1 MTTLQWLGLV
11 LTLLPVLLLVYAY
24 GLYPLILRAIAPAG
38 NARKEQDP
46 AQWPSITI
54 AMPAYNEEK
63 SIATTI
69 ESLLALEYP
78 ADRRQIVVMSDASS
92 DRTDEIVQSYA
103 DRGVE
108 LVRMPQ
114 RTGKGQME
122 NLAAHRFKGEI
133 VVNTDAT
140 IRIPPDALKP
150 LIRVFA
156 DPTLGCASGRDISVG
171 RLDDKANQGESGYV
185 GFEMWLRGLETRA
198 GGIIGA
204 SGCYYAIRRPL
215 VNESFPAELSRDFS
229 APLHTRLNGL
239 RTVSVEDAVCLVPRA
254 RSLKAEYRRK
264 VRTMARGLRTLF
276 AFKRLLNPLSYGR
289 FAWMLFSHKLAR
301 WLVFLFLPLMIPGL
315 LLLSPTLPM
324 ALLVGT
330 GLLTSALSA
339 LIAWRWPEGKPM
351 PRLLSLPAFATLTCV
366 AAFQSWMRAF
376 SGRNDAIWEP
386 TRR

>member
-1 MTTLQWLGLV
+1 MQFTVGLV
-11 LTLLPVLLLVYAY
+11 LVLLPVVLLLYAY
-24 GLYPLILRAIAPAG
+24 LLYPLLLKLVSGGAG
-38 NARKEQDP
+38 RLPSSDP
-46 AQWPSITI
+46 ATWPMITI

-63 SIATTI
+63 SIAATI
-69 ESLLALEYP
+69 DSLLALDYP

-92 DRTDEIVQSYA
+92 DRTDEIVKSYA

-122 NLAAHRFKGEI
+122 NLAAHRFTGEI

-140 IRIPPDALKP
+140 IRIPPEALKP
-150 LIRVFA
+150 LIRVFQ
-156 DPTLGCASGRDISVG
+156 DQTLGCASGRDISVG
-171 RLDDKANQGESGYV
+171 RLEAESVRGESGYV
-185 GFEMWLRGLETRA
+185 GFEMWLRGLETQA

-324 ALLVGT
+324 AVFVAG
-330 GLLTSALSA
+330 GLLIGAVCA
-339 LIAWRWPEGKPM
+339 AVAWRWPEGKPM
-351 PRLLSLPAFATLTCV
+351 PRLLSLPAFAMLTCV
-366 AAFQSWMRAF
+366 AAFQSWMRAL

>member
-1 MTTLQWLGLV
+1 MQTIVALV
-11 LTLLPVLLLVYAY
+11 LVLLPVVLLVYAY
-24 GLYPLILRAIAPAG
+24 LLYPLLLRMLGGGKQSALPDS
-38 NARKEQDP
+38 DP
-46 AQWPSITI
+46 PQWPFITI

-69 ESLLALEYP
+69 ESLLALDYP

-92 DRTDEIVQSYA
+92 DRTDEIVQGYA
-103 DRGVE
+103 NRGVE

-114 RTGKGQME
+114 RMGKGQME
-122 NLAAHRFKGEI
+122 NVAAPRFKGEI

-140 IRIPPDALKP
+140 IRIPPEALKP
-150 LIRVFA
+150 LIRVFQ
-156 DPTLGCASGRDISVG
+156 DSTLGCASGRDISVG
-171 RLDDKANQGESGYV
+171 RLEDESVRGESGYV
-185 GFEMWLRGLETRA
+185 GFEMWLRGLETQA

-215 VNESFPAELSRDFS
+215 VNENFPAELSRDFS
-229 APLHTRLNGL
+229 APLHTRLHGL
-239 RTVSVEDAVCLVPRA
+239 RTVSVQEAVCLVPRA
-254 RSLKAEYRRK
+254 RSLKGEYRRK

-276 AFKRLLNPLSYGR
+276 AFRGLLNPFRYGR

-324 ALLVGT
+324 AVFVLG
-330 GLLTSALSA
+330 GLLIGAIA
-339 LIAWRWPEGKPM
+339 AAIAWRWPEGKPM
-351 PRLLSLPAFATLTCV
+351 PRLLSLPAFAMLTCI
-366 AAFQSWMRAF
+366 AAFQSWMRALG
-376 SGRNDAIWEP
+376 GRNDAIWEP

>member
-1 MTTLQWLGLV
+1 MQFTVGLV
-11 LTLLPVLLLVYAY
+11 LVLLPVVLLLYAY
-24 GLYPLILRAIAPAG
+24 LLYPLLLKQVSGGAG
-38 NARKEQDP
+38 RLPSTDP
-46 AQWPSITI
+46 ATWPMITI

-63 SIATTI
+63 SIAATI
-69 ESLLALEYP
+69 DSLLALDYP

-92 DRTDEIVQSYA
+92 DRTDDIVKSYA

-122 NLAAHRFKGEI
+122 NFAAHRFTGEI

-150 LIRVFA
+150 LIRVFQ
-156 DPTLGCASGRDISVG
+156 DQSLGCASGRDISVG
-171 RLDDKANQGESGYV
+171 RLEAESVRGESGYV
-185 GFEMWLRGLETRA
+185 GFEMWLRGLETQA

-315 LLLSPTLPM
+315 LLLSPTIPM
-324 ALLVGT
+324 ALFVGA
-330 GLLTSALSA
+330 GLLTGSVCAA
-339 LIAWRWPEGKPM
+339 VAWRWPEGKPM
-351 PRLLSLPAFATLTCV
+351 PRLLSLPAFAMLTCV
-366 AAFQSWMRAF
+366 AAFQSWMRAL

>member
-1 MTTLQWLGLV
+1 MLRVVALV
-11 LTLLPVLLLVYAY
+11 LVLLPVALLVYAY
-24 GLYPLILRAIAPAG
+24 LLYPLLLKLVSGGKGVLPAD
-38 NARKEQDP
+38 DP
-46 AQWPSITI
+46 PSWPFITI
-54 AMPAYNEEK
+54 AMPAYNEER
-63 SIATTI
+63 SIAATI
-69 ESLLALEYP
+69 ESLLALDYP

-92 DRTDEIVQSYA
+92 DRTDEIVTSYA

-140 IRIPPDALKP
+140 IRIPAEALKP
-150 LIRVFA
+150 LIRVFQ

-171 RLDDKANQGESGYV
+171 RLEAESNRGESGYV
-185 GFEMWLRGLETRA
+185 GFEMWLRGLETQA

-276 AFKRLLNPLSYGR
+276 AFRRLLNPFRYGP

-315 LLLSPTLPM
+315 LLLSPTWPM
-324 ALLVGT
+324 VAFVGG
-330 GLLTSALSA
+330 GLLTGSLCA

-351 PRLLSLPAFATLTCV
+351 PRPLSLPAFAMLTCV
-366 AAFQSWMRAF
+366 AAFQSWMRAL

>member
-1 MTTLQWLGLV
+1 MLRVVALV
-11 LTLLPVLLLVYAY
+11 LVLLPVALLVYAY
-24 GLYPLILRAIAPAG
+24 LLYPLLLKLISGGRDALPS
-38 NARKEQDP
+38 NDP
-46 AQWPSITI
+46 SSWPFITI

-63 SIATTI
+63 SIAATI
-69 ESLLALEYP
+69 ESLLALDYP

-92 DRTDEIVQSYA
+92 DRTDEIVNAYA

-140 IRIPPDALKP
+140 IRIPADALKP
-150 LIRVFA
+150 LIRVFQ

-171 RLDDKANQGESGYV
+171 RLEAESNRGESGYV
-185 GFEMWLRGLETRA
+185 GFEMWLRGLETQA

-276 AFKRLLNPLSYGR
+276 AFRRLLNPFRYGR

-315 LLLSPTLPM
+315 LLLSPTWPM
-324 ALLVGT
+324 AALVGA
-330 GLLTSALSA
+330 GLLTGSLSA
-339 LIAWRWPEGKPM
+339 LLAWRWPEGKAM
-351 PRLLSLPAFATLTCV
+351 PRLLSLPAFAMLTCV
-366 AAFQSWMRAF
+366 AAFQSWMRAL

>member
-1 MTTLQWLGLV
+1 FT
-11 LTLLPVLLLVYAY
+11 
-24 GLYPLILRAIAPAG
+24 
-38 NARKEQDP
+38 
-46 AQWPSITI
+46 
-54 AMPAYNEEK
+54 
-63 SIATTI
+63 
-69 ESLLALEYP
+69 
-78 ADRRQIVVMSDASS
+78 
-92 DRTDEIVQSYA
+92 
-103 DRGVE
+103 
-108 LVRMPQ
+108 
-114 RTGKGQME
+114 
-122 NLAAHRFKGEI
+122 GEI

-150 LIRVFA
+150 LIRVFQ
-156 DPTLGCASGRDISVG
+156 DPTLGCASGCDISVG
-171 RLDDKANQGESGYV
+171 RLDDKSNQGESGYV

-229 APLHTRLNGL
+229 APLHTKLHGL

-276 AFKRLLNPLSYGR
+276 AFRRLLNPFAYGR

-315 LLLSPTLPM
+315 LLLSPTAPM
-324 ALLVGT
+324 LALVGAGLLAGSLCALL
-330 GLLTSALSA
+330 
-339 LIAWRWPEGKPM
+339 AWRWPEGKPM
-351 PRLLSLPAFATLTCV
+351 PRLLSLPAFATLTCA

-386 TRR
+386 TRRT

>member
-1 MTTLQWLGLV
+1 MIQRLVALV
-11 LTLLPVLLLVYAY
+11 LILLPVVLLVYAY
-24 GLYPLILRAIAPAG
+24 LLYPLLLKLISSGKKGTAPS
-38 NARKEQDP
+38 DP
-46 AQWPSITI
+46 AQWPFITI

-63 SIATTI
+63 SIAATI
-69 ESLLALEYP
+69 ESLLALDYP
-78 ADRRQIVVMSDASS
+78 AERRQIVVMSDASS
-92 DRTDEIVQSYA
+92 DRTDEIVQSFA
-103 DRGVE
+103 ARGVE

-140 IRIPPDALKP
+140 IRIPPEALKP
-150 LIRVFA
+150 LIRVFQ
-156 DPTLGCASGRDISVG
+156 DPSLGCASGRDISVG
-171 RLDDKANQGESGYV
+171 RLEAESNRGESGYV
-185 GFEMWLRGLETRA
+185 GFEMWLRGLETQA

-239 RTVSVEDAVCLVPRA
+239 RTVSVDEAVCLVPRA

-276 AFKRLLNPLSYGR
+276 AFRTLLNPFRYGR

-324 ALLVGT
+324 ALFVTAGVLAG
-330 GLLTSALSA
+330 GLSA
-339 LIAWRWPEGKPM
+339 VIAWRWPEGKPM
-351 PRLLSLPAFATLTCV
+351 PRLLALPAFAMLTCV
-366 AAFQSWMRAF
+366 AAFQSWMRAL